1 MTHQQKA
8 AAQQA
13 FLDSFQRIGVICR
26 AAIDAGVS
34 RRTVY
39 NWLKND
45 EEFQNRFHLA
55 EDDARDTIREEMHRR
70 AVHGWDMPVYYQGE
84 LVGRIRKYSDG
95 LLWRMAQA
103 RLPEYRS
110 AGQHERQVET
120 VGARDGVATEVIVEY
135 VAVDG
140 TRSVQRVSHDRQ
152 QHQRIS
158 SH

>member
-1 MTHQQKA
+1 MTRDQKV

-70 AVHGWDMPVYYQGE
+70 AVDGWDVPVYYQGE
-84 LVGRIRKYSDG
+84 LVGRIRKYSDA
-95 LLWRMAQA
+95 LLWRMVCT
-103 RLPEYRS
+103 RLPEYRA
-110 AGQHERQVET
+110 AGQRGGPAGSADATDNVATTVTFDVVE
-120 VGARDGVATEVIVEY
+120 VGA
-135 VAVDG
+135 
-140 TRSVQRVSHDRQ
+140 S
-152 QHQRIS
+152 
-158 SH
+158 